1 MKKSDSRL
9 QMLFT
14 GFAGL
19 SLGFTPPASARL
31 SLLCLP
37 SHHVCVTC
45 SVSPSLSVSDGVQD
59 RGVGDMGL
67 HREQSRGKL
76 PWVLLVLVLGAPFT
90 AVSFPQCHATVEA
103 TDTTAT
109 VCVCVC
115 FFFLFFRCLMEPSS
129 SFLWPPW
136 WPLQWPTAP
145 AARGTP
151 SVSSSHCA
159 SGGSRGSLMVR
170 LGGARGG

>member
-1 MKKSDSRL
+1 MS
-9 QMLFT
+9 FT
-14 GFAGL
+14 GFAGF
-19 SLGFTPPASARL
+19 SLGFTPLASARL

-45 SVSPSLSVSDGVQD
+45 SLSPSLSVSDGVQD

-90 AVSFPQCHATVEA
+90 AVSFPQCHTTVEA

-115 FFFLFFRCLMEPSS
+115 VCFFVFF
-129 SFLWPPW
+129 
-136 WPLQWPTAP
+136 
-145 AARGTP
+145 
-151 SVSSSHCA
+151 
-159 SGGSRGSLMVR
+159 
-170 LGGARGG
+170 